1 MLNALPLL
9 LFPLLFILLC
19 YNTRWRKFSI
29 YTCLFFFVSGTFIY
43 FKSSQRINGYQFRGI
58 ITNLTYG
65 RNQVSSVTIDGKIYN
80 YIPIEFFKDKVSIGD
95 SLIKNKNSNG
105 MTLIKKNTNEKVA
118 LKFEDATGYVE
129 YD

>member
-1 MLNALPLL
+1 
-9 LFPLLFILLC
+9 
-19 YNTRWRKFSI
+19 
-29 YTCLFFFVSGTFIY
+29 
-43 FKSSQRINGYQFRGI
+43 
-58 ITNLTYG
+58 LTYG